1 MNCRFLYN
9 TDVDALINFKKA
21 GLNLL
26 AFGDYTGKMLGDYFE
41 KEYGVEIFRKPFP
54 VGFGDT
60 AKWLRALGTRLGK
73 SNQVEEIIEKE
84 EEIYREKIA
93 KLRPALQ
100 GKKILVLTYNHELD
114 WILKTAMDAGMEIVK
129 IGILNFSQDEGF
141 RTELDLKCPV
151 EIDYDKEKRSEDVE
165 RYKPDVLLTNYA
177 SSIADKV
184 KISDIIPMC
193 PDVGFE
199 SGIKTV
205 ERWAQLMK
213 LNRKGDWTGD
223 AELFNKYYSG

>member
-1 MNCRFLYN
+1 M
-9 TDVDALINFKKA
+9 
-21 GLNLL
+21 
-26 AFGDYTGKMLGDYFE
+26 
-41 KEYGVEIFRKPFP
+41 
-54 VGFGDT
+54 
-60 AKWLRALGTRLGK
+60 
-73 SNQVEEIIEKE
+73 
-84 EEIYREKIA
+84 
-93 KLRPALQ
+93 
-100 GKKILVLTYNHELD
+100 
-114 WILKTAMDAGMEIVK
+114 
-129 IGILNFSQDEGF
+129 
-141 RTELDLKCPV
+141 

-223 AELFNKYYSG
+223 AEIFNKYYSG